1 LRKSFLLRFYA
12 ETFTVLCPKPDSVQ
26 EGETMARQV
35 VLGLVAVMLIA
46 ASALAQA
53 PAGQAAAPGASPN
66 YYTIPIGNS
75 ITVDDAKKAVA
86 AAIAEAQQ
94 NHWYM
99 AAAVVDPDGELV
111 YFERMDNVQ
120 RGSIK
125 VAIGKARSSA
135 LYKRPTKVFETGV
148 AGGGAGVRLLGLEG
162 AVPLEGGLPIV
173 VDGKLIGAIGLSGD
187 LSSNDGKCAEAGINA
202 LAKK

>member
-1 LRKSFLLRFYA
+1 
-12 ETFTVLCPKPDSVQ
+12 
-26 EGETMARQV
+26 MARQV
-35 VLGLVAVMLIA
+35 VVGLVVLTALWWAVG
-46 ASALAQA
+46 AQA
-53 PAGQAAAPGASPN
+53 QAAGQTAAPAASPN
-66 YYTIPIGNS
+66 YYSIPIGNS

-120 RGSIK
+120 RGSIN
-125 VAIGKARSSA
+125 VAIGKARSAA
-135 LYKRPTKVFETGV
+135 LYKRPTKVFETAV
-148 AGGGAGVRLLGLEG
+148 SGGGAGVRLLGLEG

-173 VDGKLIGAIGLSGD
+173 VEGKLIGALGLSGD
-187 LSSNDGKCAEAGINA
+187 LSSNDGKCAQAGLNA
-202 LAKK
+202 LTKK

>member
-1 LRKSFLLRFYA
+1 
-12 ETFTVLCPKPDSVQ
+12 
-26 EGETMARQV
+26 MARQV
-35 VLGLVAVMLIA
+35 VLGLVAVLLI
-46 ASALAQA
+46 SVTALAQA
-53 PAGQAAAPGASPN
+53 PGGQAAAPAASPN

-75 ITVDDAKKAVA
+75 ITVDDARKAVA

-125 VAIGKARSSA
+125 VAIEKAASSA
-135 LYKRPTKVFETGV
+135 RYKRPTKVFEAAV
-148 AGGGAGVRLLGLEG
+148 AGGGAGVRILGLDG

-187 LSSNDGKCAEAGINA
+187 LSSNDGKCAQAGLDA